1 MNIVNF
7 TPVTALTGGL
17 LIGLSV
23 ALFFILNGRMIGIS
37 GIASNFLISKD
48 NRIDNFLFLVG
59 LILGPFIYNLI
70 SGKEINISISNSL
83 ILLITA
89 GAMVGF
95 GTRLSS
101 GCTSGHG
108 ISGIASNF
116 LVSKNNRIE
125 NFLFLVGLILG
136 PLIYNLILGKEI
148 NISISNS
155 LILLIVGGTLVGF
168 GTRLSSGC
176 TSGHGISGISRF
188 SLRSIIATITFMI
201 VGILTVLIT
210 GIL

>member
-7 TPVTALTGGL
+7 TPMSALTGGL

-23 ALFFILNGRMIGIS
+23 ALFFILKGRMIGIS

-59 LILGPFIYNLI
+59 LILGPLIYNLI

-83 ILLITA
+83 ILLIAA
-89 GAMVGF
+89 GAM
-95 GTRLSS
+95 
-101 GCTSGHG
+101 
-108 ISGIASNF
+108 
-116 LVSKNNRIE
+116 
-125 NFLFLVGLILG
+125 
-136 PLIYNLILGKEI
+136 
-148 NISISNS
+148 
-155 LILLIVGGTLVGF
+155 VGF

-188 SLRSIIATITFMI
+188 SLRSIIATITFML

>member
-7 TPVTALTGGL
+7 TPISALTGGL

-37 GIASNFLISKD
+37 GIASNLLVSKN
-48 NRIDNFLFLVG
+48 NRIDNFLFLIG
-59 LILGPFIYNLI
+59 LILGPLIYNLI
-70 SGKEINISISNSL
+70 SGKEINISISSSL
-83 ILLITA
+83 ILLIIA

-95 GTRLSS
+95 GTRLS
-101 GCTSGHG
+101 
-108 ISGIASNF
+108 N
-116 LVSKNNRIE
+116 
-125 NFLFLVGLILG
+125 
-136 PLIYNLILGKEI
+136 
-148 NISISNS
+148 
-155 LILLIVGGTLVGF
+155 
-168 GTRLSSGC
+168 GC

>member
-7 TPVTALTGGL
+7 TPISALTGGL

-37 GIASNFLISKD
+37 GIASNLLVSKN
-48 NRIDNFLFLVG
+48 NRTDNFLFLIG
-59 LILGPFIYNLI
+59 LILGPLIYNLI
-70 SGKEINISISNSL
+70 SGKEINISISSSL
-83 ILLITA
+83 ILLI
-89 GAMVGF
+89 
-95 GTRLSS
+95 
-101 GCTSGHG
+101 
-108 ISGIASNF
+108 I
-116 LVSKNNRIE
+116 
-125 NFLFLVGLILG
+125 
-136 PLIYNLILGKEI
+136 
-148 NISISNS
+148 
-155 LILLIVGGTLVGF
+155 GGSLVGF

-201 VGILTVLIT
+201 VGMLTVLVT

>member
-1 MNIVNF
+1 MNVVNF
-7 TPVTALTGGL
+7 TPLSALVGGL

-37 GIASNFLISKD
+37 GIASNFLVSKN
-48 NRIDNFLFLVG
+48 NRIENFLFLAG
-59 LILGPFIYNLI
+59 LILGPLIYNLI

-83 ILLITA
+83 ILLI
-89 GAMVGF
+89 
-95 GTRLSS
+95 
-101 GCTSGHG
+101 
-108 ISGIASNF
+108 I
-116 LVSKNNRIE
+116 
-125 NFLFLVGLILG
+125 
-136 PLIYNLILGKEI
+136 
-148 NISISNS
+148 
-155 LILLIVGGTLVGF
+155 GGSLVGF

-201 VGILTVLIT
+201 VGILTVLVT

>member
-7 TPVTALTGGL
+7 TPISALTGGL

-37 GIASNFLISKD
+37 
-48 NRIDNFLFLVG
+48 R
-59 LILGPFIYNLI
+59 
-70 SGKEINISISNSL
+70 
-83 ILLITA
+83 
-89 GAMVGF
+89 
-95 GTRLSS
+95 
-101 GCTSGHG
+101 
-108 ISGIASNF
+108 IASNF
-116 LVSKNNRIE
+116 LVSKNNRVE

-136 PLIYNLILGKEI
+136 PLIYNLISVQEI

-155 LILLIVGGTLVGF
+155 LILLVIGGFLVGF

-188 SLRSIIATITFMI
+188 SLRSIISTITFML
-201 VGILTVLIT
+201 VGILTVLII
-210 GIL
+210 GIS